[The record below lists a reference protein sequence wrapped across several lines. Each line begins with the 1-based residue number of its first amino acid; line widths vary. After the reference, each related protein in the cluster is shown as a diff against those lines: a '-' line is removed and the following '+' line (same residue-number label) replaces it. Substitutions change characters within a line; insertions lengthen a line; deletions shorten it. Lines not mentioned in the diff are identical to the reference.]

1 MGVYALMSGSFLDK
15 KIATQSPCYNVN
27 SNFNLIILVKSSQSP
42 CIKKIN
48 KIILMETH

>member
-15 KIATQSPCYNVN
+15 KIATQSPC
-27 SNFNLIILVKSSQSP
+27 
-42 CIKKIN
+42 IKKIN